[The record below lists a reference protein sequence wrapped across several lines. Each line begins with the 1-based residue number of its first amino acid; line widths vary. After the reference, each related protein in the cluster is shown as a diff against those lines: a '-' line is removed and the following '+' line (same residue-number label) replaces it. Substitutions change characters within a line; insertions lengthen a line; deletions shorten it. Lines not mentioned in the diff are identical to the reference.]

1 MDRPAGCW
9 ELIFQTTTSRKLR
22 NISQRHEG
30 NKIRSLFPQL
40 CASLEFD
47 GKTETSN
54 EAHKR
59 RRARVN
65 ANCTEFTTS
74 AGLFPS
80 IKLLLLLC
88 LFCEI
93 FFFPQKLAGDLARES
108 NVLPSLRKSHKVWVI
123 SISRFYICL
132 SHSSSPRRSAFF
144 SPFEASRG
152 ERTTENYSAST
163 ILDIFVSFSST
174 PLNAAK
180 HRKGWSISRQ
190 RHETPE
196 VFRKVN
202 CLIRVTS
209 LMTKYITESATRR
222 H

>member
-1 MDRPAGCW
+1 MKRIKDGEREW
-9 ELIFQTTTSRKLR
+9 MLIARNLR
-22 NISQRHEG
+22 LRRDYFH
-30 NKIRSLFPQL
+30 QL
-40 CASLEFD
+40 NSYYCCACFA
-47 GKTETSN
+47 KY
-54 EAHKR
+54 
-59 RRARVN
+59 
-65 ANCTEFTTS
+65 
-74 AGLFPS
+74 
-80 IKLLLLLC
+80 
-88 LFCEI
+88 

-163 ILDIFVSFSST
+163 ILDIFVGFSST

-190 RHETPE
+190 RHETPK